1 LISGGIGNT
10 VGAPSFAF
18 LAKGGNHE
26 RLGRGVHPGNHRNGV
41 GGIAAHPCKERKDG
55 APSPWIV
62 RTEIKSKGSATPAN
76 TSVLFTAHID
86 TSFAYNPIGALIHLI
101 RDVLHIGG
109 PRKPC

>member
-1 LISGGIGNT
+1 MVEQQNGSSYQQFVYSGGWPRLLISDGIGNT

-26 RLGRGVHPGNHRNGV
+26 RLGPGVHPDNHRNGV

-62 RTEIKSKGSATPAN
+62 RTEIKENVGIDGAFPD
-76 TSVLFTAHID
+76 LF
-86 TSFAYNPIGALIHLI
+86 SLG
-101 RDVLHIGG
+101 
-109 PRKPC
+109 